1 MKGQLAGG
9 VGILWRPLAQLVLF
23 GTRNALRQTLPDDRT
38 MTTSGVILQPTDV
51 VGDLDVLFDGG
62 LSMKQQVNRVTV
74 VTRTVV
80 NNTTIISMAP

>member
-1 MKGQLAGG
+1 M
-9 VGILWRPLAQLVLF
+9 GILWRPLAQLVLF
-23 GTRNALRQTLPDDRT
+23 GMRNALRQTLPDDRT

>member
-1 MKGQLAGG
+1 M
-9 VGILWRPLAQLVLF
+9 
-23 GTRNALRQTLPDDRT
+23 RNALRQTLPDDRT

-80 NNTTIISMAP
+80 NNTTIISVAP